1 MCSGAE
7 REALSSGKVQ
17 VSHMAAVPNLSGTK
31 DRFRGRQFFHGRGGE
46 VGVGDG
52 SGGNASDGKRQ
63 MKLCSLTIA
72 HLLLCGP
79 VPNRPPT
86 GTGPR
91 PRGWGPLTYRK
102 VLLPGCFLNPG
113 EWIWHPKCFIKHLPE
128 SH

>member
-46 VGVGDG
+46 GGVGDG

-79 VPNRPPT
+79 VPNRPQT
-86 GTGPR
+86 NSGLR
-91 PRGWGPLTYRK
+91 PGGWGPRFTGKML
-102 VLLPGCFLNPG
+102 C
-113 EWIWHPKCFIKHLPE
+113 CSD
-128 SH
+128 SHKLGGSQSIRMGPH